1 MGRQMDNGKTIC
13 PQSFDTG
20 HKNMTSDFREEG
32 FQRILL
38 SPLSAKTPFS
48 LSPPPPPPPNTHT
61 HTHTHTQLAM
71 HVFLADQ
78 NSVNTF

>member
-13 PQSFDTG
+13 PQSFNTG

-48 LSPPPPPPPNTHT
+48 LSPPPPPP
-61 HTHTHTQLAM
+61 HTHTQLAM